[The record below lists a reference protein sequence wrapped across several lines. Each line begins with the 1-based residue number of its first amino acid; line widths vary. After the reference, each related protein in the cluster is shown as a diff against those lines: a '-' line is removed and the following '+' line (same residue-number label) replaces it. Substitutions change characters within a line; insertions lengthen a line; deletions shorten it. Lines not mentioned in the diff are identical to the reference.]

1 MHIEFWGA
9 AGEVT
14 GSTHLV
20 DTDRSRV
27 LLDCGLFQGHRKNAF
42 ERNRNLPFDA
52 ASIDAVVLS
61 HAHLDHAGNL
71 PSLVRSGFRGRIW
84 TTHATADLCGHML
97 MDSAHIQVSDVERV
111 NRRRA
116 RQGRRL
122 FVPLY
127 TPDDVEATLERFRTV
142 DYDEGF
148 EPADGVTARLV
159 DAGHILGSASV
170 VLDLES
176 EGRSRRLVFS
186 GDIGR
191 RGLPILRDPVRPEGA
206 EIVIM
211 ESTYGDREH
220 EPADRAKQVL
230 ADCAEH
236 VIEREGMLIV
246 PAFALGRTQEL
257 VYRLNQLWQEGRF
270 RRLPI
275 WVDSPLAA
283 NVTEVFRDHPE
294 CYDAEMLRTLRSDAD
309 GDPLGF
315 DSLTYTRDVQES
327 IALNSRRGPGVIIA
341 ASGMCEGGRILH
353 HLKHHATKPSSLVL
367 FVGYQAE
374 HTLGRR
380 ILEGQSPVPIY
391 GEPVEIRAEVRRAD
405 AYSAHADRTGLLD
418 WADAV
423 RERGEVERWF
433 LVHGEPAAQAKLKDA
448 LAARGAKGVEAPER
462 GRKVSL

>member
-20 DTDRSRV
+20 DTGRSRI

-42 ERNRNLPFDA
+42 ERNRNLPFEA
-52 ASIDAVVLS
+52 AAIDAVVLS

-84 TTHATADLCGHML
+84 ATHATADLCGHML

-111 NRRRA
+111 NRRRG
-116 RQGRRL
+116 RQGQRL
-122 FVPLY
+122 FEPLY
-127 TPDDVEATLERFRTV
+127 TPEDVEATLERFRTV
-142 DYDEGF
+142 DYATEF
-148 EPADGVTARLV
+148 APADGVTARLV

-176 EGRSRRLVFS
+176 GGRRRRLVFS

-220 EPADRAKQVL
+220 EPPDRAKRVL
-230 ADCAEH
+230 AECADY

-257 VYRLNQLWQEGRF
+257 VYRLNQLWEEGRF

-275 WVDSPLAA
+275 WVDSPLAT

-315 DSLTYTRDVQES
+315 ESLTYTRDVGES

-380 ILEGQSPVPIY
+380 ILEGQSPVPVY
-391 GEPVEIRAEVRRAD
+391 GEPVEIRAAVRRAD

-423 RERGEVERWF
+423 RERGEVGRWF
-433 LVHGEPAAQAKLKDA
+433 LVHGEPHAQARLKEA
-448 LAARGAKGVEAPER
+448 LEARGAKGVEAPER
-462 GRKVSL
+462 GRRVAI

>member
-20 DTDRSRV
+20 DTGRSRI

-52 ASIDAVVLS
+52 AAIDAVVLS

-71 PSLVRSGFRGRIW
+71 PSLVRSGFRGAIW
-84 TTHATADLCGHML
+84 TTHATADLCSHML
-97 MDSAHIQVSDVERV
+97 MDSAHIQVNDVERV
-111 NRRRA
+111 NRRRG
-116 RQGRRL
+116 RQGQRL
-122 FVPLY
+122 FEPLY
-127 TPDDVEATLERFRTV
+127 TPEDVEATLERFRAV
-142 DYDEGF
+142 DYDAEF
-148 EPADGVTARLV
+148 APAVGVEARLV

-170 VLDLES
+170 VLDLETG
-176 EGRSRRLVFS
+176 GRRRRLVFS

-220 EPADRAKQVL
+220 EPPNRAKQVL
-230 ADCAEH
+230 AECADY

-275 WVDSPLAA
+275 WVDSPLAT

-294 CYDAEMLRTLRSDAD
+294 CFDAEMLRTLRSDTD

-315 DSLTYTRDVQES
+315 DSLTYTRDVGES

-391 GEPVEIRAEVRRAD
+391 GEPVEIRATVRRAD

-418 WADAV
+418 WAGEV

-433 LVHGEPAAQAKLKDA
+433 LVHGEPDAQARLTEA
-448 LAARGAKGVEAPER
+448 LEARGARGVEAPER
-462 GRKVSL
+462 GRRVAI

>member
-20 DTDRSRV
+20 DTDGSRV

-97 MDSAHIQVSDVERV
+97 MDSAHIQVNDVERV

-116 RQGRRL
+116 RQGRRP
-122 FVPLY
+122 FEPLY
-127 TPDDVEATLERFRTV
+127 TPDDVEATLERFRSV
-142 DYDEGF
+142 DYDEVF

-170 VLDLES
+170 VLDLAS
-176 EGRSRRLVFS
+176 GGRRRRLVFS

-220 EPADRAKQVL
+220 EPADRAKRVL
-230 ADCAEH
+230 ADCAEY

-275 WVDSPLAA
+275 WVDSPLAT

-315 DSLTYTRDVQES
+315 DSLTYTRGVEES

-391 GEPVEIRAEVRRAD
+391 GQPVEIRATVRRAD

-433 LVHGEPAAQAKLKDA
+433 VVHGEPAAQAKLKQA

-462 GRKVSL
+462 GRRFSL